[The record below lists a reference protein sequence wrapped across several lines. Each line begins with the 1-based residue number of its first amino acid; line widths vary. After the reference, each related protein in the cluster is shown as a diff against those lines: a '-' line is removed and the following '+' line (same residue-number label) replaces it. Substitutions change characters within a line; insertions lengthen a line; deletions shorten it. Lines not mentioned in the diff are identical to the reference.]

1 MRKIGD
7 IAEEAEARRFA
18 DYLTAHEVEH
28 DIEANEEGAWE
39 VWIHDDARQA
49 ESRRWL
55 AEFHADPD
63 AVAFVAAAPVA
74 ATKQAAAAR
83 SRRTYE
89 RNIKQAKTALA
100 FAWLQLAP
108 VTNLLIFL
116 AILISLL
123 TGFGARVAETQ
134 PFLITQ
140 YEVKGDYLRYETDLP
155 EIRGGQIWRLIT
167 PIFVHFGFLHLFFN
181 IMWLRDLG
189 TAIERNSGRR
199 TIVALTLAIALLS
212 NLAQFAASGPNFGG
226 LSGVV
231 YGLLGYA
238 WLRGKYDLTS
248 GLFVP
253 PRMAAL
259 MGIWFLVC
267 LSGAVGP
274 IANIAHGVGL
284 VMGLAWGYVTARWQQ
299 HRPSA

>member
-39 VWIHDDARQA
+39 VWIHDDARQ
-49 ESRRWL
+49 
-55 AEFHADPD
+55 PD